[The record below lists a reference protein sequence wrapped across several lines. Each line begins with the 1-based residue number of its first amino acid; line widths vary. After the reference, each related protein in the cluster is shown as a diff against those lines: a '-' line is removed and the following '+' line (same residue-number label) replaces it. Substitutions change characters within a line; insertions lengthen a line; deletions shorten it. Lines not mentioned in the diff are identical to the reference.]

1 MNDKLKALRICSERL
16 RQANDA
22 LDSAIVAA
30 ELAGDKD
37 TMREVQRLRR
47 SSADLI
53 TNIDYRLS
61 KSGRRIA

>member
-1 MNDKLKALRICSERL
+1 MNGKLKALRICSERL

-37 TMREVQRLRR
+37 TMREAQRLRR
-47 SSADLI
+47 SSSDLI